1 MAEVIVAITNIRP
14 NADVKVVNNDINK
27 ITWLDSN
34 PTNITT
40 EQIQAEMN
48 RMDDK
53 ISNPDNYAYINKRQK
68 EYPSIEEQLDT
79 LWHDINNDKLNKNG
93 NFYKLLNDIKTMYAK
108 SQLMVIGEAITFSS
122 SSETKLVAVE
132 FGIRQF
138 VAS

>member
-27 ITWLDSN
+27 ITWLGSN

-108 SQLMVIGEAITFSS
+108 S
-122 SSETKLVAVE
+122 
-132 FGIRQF
+132 
-138 VAS
+138 

>member
-14 NADVKVVNNDINK
+14 NAGVKVVDNDINK
-27 ITWLDSN
+27 ITWLDDN

-53 ISNPDNYAYINKRQK
+53 IAKPDNYAYINKRK
-68 EYPSIEEQLDT
+68 EEYTSIENQLDA

-93 NFYKLLNDIKTMYAK
+93 DFYKMLNNVKTMYAK
-108 SQLMVIGEAITFSS
+108 S
-122 SSETKLVAVE
+122 
-132 FGIRQF
+132 
-138 VAS
+138 

>member
-53 ISNPDNYAYINKRQK
+53 ISNPDKYAYINKRQK

-108 SQLMVIGEAITFSS
+108 S
-122 SSETKLVAVE
+122 
-132 FGIRQF
+132 
-138 VAS
+138 